1 MAKYAKIEGGGFQ
14 VQGYSAMQNLKCNR
28 MWARN
33 EAVKSKKKWL
43 NSINNIN
50 TNFFNFII

>member
-50 TNFFNFII
+50 TNFII